1 MQDLPHRYVVTAN
14 GAPDGDVQLTSS
26 ALPILRSAPP
36 LEFGGPGTRWS
47 PETLVVAAVGDCFIL
62 TFRAIARASK
72 LTWTSLECH
81 VTGTL
86 DRNERTTRFTRFDV
100 HAELTLPPAANVE
113 QAQRLMEKAE
123 RNCLITS
130 SLNADVNLSIDVRV
144 SSKLPDAA

>member
-100 HAELTLPPAANVE
+100 HAELTLPPTANVE

-123 RNCLITS
+123 RNCFITS

>member
-100 HAELTLPPAANVE
+100 HAELTLPPTANVE